1 MSEAR
6 ARAVVQADSSF
17 DEAESA
23 TRLSRSPAVVL
34 AELRRALDALVALDP
49 AVLADGD
56 AIVALSA
63 EVARLESV
71 VCRQSAAFD
80 RSTQWSADGARNPS
94 AWITMACRV
103 ERKTARR
110 RVWLGEALWSMPLA
124 DHAFAVGTIGV
135 DQLTVLVGARERS
148 QVIADAYVRDEA
160 MLVAW
165 AKSLVFHQFRREV
178 DEWIQGVDEA
188 GEEDRAQRMRDGR
201 RLHMSQSFENKWF
214 ADVVLDPVG
223 GEIVNNALR
232 SITAELFDQ
241 EWAAAKNRLGFS
253 PGVMDLD
260 RTPQQRRADAL
271 VEMAIRAQTAP
282 AGGRRPAPL
291 FTVLLGV
298 EAFRRTLELA
308 DSNTIIPPG
317 SAARWLDD
325 AVFERIVFDGPDR
338 VLAVSRQRSF
348 RGAVRRA
355 IQVRDRRCAH
365 PYCDRPVSECAVD
378 HIVEYA
384 SGGCTSQENG
394 RLYCAFHNE
403 LRNYQRPADR
413 KTDPVFA

>member
-1 MSEAR
+1 M
-6 ARAVVQADSSF
+6 
-17 DEAESA
+17 
-23 TRLSRSPAVVL
+23 VL

-63 EVARLESV
+63 EVARLDSV
-71 VCRQSAAFD
+71 VCRQSAAFEQ
-80 RSTQWSADGARNPS
+80 STQWSADGARNPS
-94 AWITMACRV
+94 VWITMACRV
-103 ERKTARR
+103 ERRTARR
-110 RVWLGEALWSMPLA
+110 RVWFGEALWSMPLA
-124 DHAFAVGTIGV
+124 DQAFAAGAIGV
-135 DQLTVLVGARERS
+135 DQLTVLVRARERS
-148 QVIADAYVRDEA
+148 RVTADAYVRDEA
-160 MLVAW
+160 MLVEW
-165 AKSLVFHQFRREV
+165 AHSLVFHQFRREV

-188 GEEDRAQRMRDGR
+188 GEEQRARRMRDGR
-201 RLHMSQSFENKWF
+201 RLHLSQSFENQWF
-214 ADVVLDPVG
+214 GDVVLDPVG

-232 SITAELFDQ
+232 SITDELFDQ

-253 PGVMDLD
+253 PSVMDLD

-282 AGGRRPAPL
+282 ADGRRPAPL

-298 EAFRRTLELA
+298 DAFRRTLELA

-325 AVFERIVFDGPDR
+325 ALFERIVFDGPDR

-355 IQVRDRRCAH
+355 IQVRDRRCVH

-384 SGGCTSQENG
+384 AGGRSSEENG
-394 RLYCAFHNE
+394 RLYCSFHNE
-403 LRNYQRPADR
+403 LRNRQAQDDR
-413 KTDPVFA
+413 KTDLVFA